1 MSNPEISV
9 SYHLSFPNFLF
20 TEGKKVLEKLER
32 EETKLS
38 TSLNLRLP
46 ISFFRERSRMHCEIV
61 FLFISCFKSKTITE
75 HVCDWCDRRNFR
87 CSIVQHSR
95 FQLINIASWIFESHK
110 IIRLKCCTEIIS
122 FANAILH
129 FYCQP
134 QRIALKSHPSW
145 DFSDVRVRCWYS

>member
-46 ISFFRERSRMHCEIV
+46 IPSFERKVECIV
-61 FLFISCFKSKTITE
+61 KLYSFLFRASNQKPSLNMSATDVIGATFAVRSYNILDFNLSISPHEFSKAT
-75 HVCDWCDRRNFR
+75 R
-87 CSIVQHSR
+87 S
-95 FQLINIASWIFESHK
+95 LG
-110 IIRLKCCTEIIS
+110 
-122 FANAILH
+122 
-129 FYCQP
+129 
-134 QRIALKSHPSW
+134 
-145 DFSDVRVRCWYS
+145 